1 MIVRVIMY
9 ERGSVTFRMND
20 TDFTVNT
27 HTHSIYMYTYV
38 CIYIVSEYIYIYIFV
53 YLWSCMRTKQEF
65 HTKGE
70 FTIGGTNR
78 NNRDDCEVVEESVA
92 WTRFRK
98 TIGWKWMKWFFFF
111 VRLFVIEFWEH
122 CREGRGCIEFD
133 TRGKNI
139 GIVFGDPFRTRVCLR
154 SLRWLV
160 TRPSTSAPMKID
172 GELILIFFEKNNFF
186 G

>member
-111 VRLFVIEFWEH
+111 VRLFVIEFWKH
-122 CREGRGCIEFD
+122 CKGGEGLYRVRYKRKEYWDSFWGPVSNPCLFALSSLIGHEAFDLCSNENRWRIDFDFLRE
-133 TRGKNI
+133 K
-139 GIVFGDPFRTRVCLR
+139 
-154 SLRWLV
+154 
-160 TRPSTSAPMKID
+160 
-172 GELILIFFEKNNFF
+172 
-186 G
+186 